1 MEYNLADL
9 FESVVDVVPDREA
22 LVYVDHPGTGAER
35 RLTYAELDAAANRIG
50 HHLLDSGVRPGE
62 HLGLHLYNGV
72 EYLQTVLGCLK
83 ARIVPVNVNYRYVEE
98 ELVYL
103 YRDADLVAL
112 VFDTEFSER
121 VAGAL
126 PQVPELRHLIR
137 VGAGPKASGPA
148 ASGPDAS
155 SRGGSSAGG
164 PGPNASSAD
173 ASGPDASSPDGSGPD
188 ASTAGASGPDASTA
202 GRPGPDASTADGPG
216 PDASTAD
223 GPGPD
228 ASTADGP
235 GPDASTADG
244 PGPDASTA
252 DGSGPDA
259 SLAAV
264 PFAKAEAGG
273 SPARGFPAR
282 SADDQFIIY
291 TGGTTGL
298 PKGVMWRQED
308 LFFAG
313 LGGGAPTG
321 EPVKKPEE
329 LAERVAAGGSGI
341 TFFPTPP
348 LMHGTSTL
356 TAFIGFYFGQRVVVH
371 RKFVPEEV
379 LRTVAKEKV
388 TSISLVG
395 DAMLRPLI
403 DALQGPLKGTDC
415 SSVFSVSSSGAI
427 MSDTVRGQFRA
438 LLPNAMLLNNFG
450 SSESGFNGTATDDSG
465 PERGFRVRVNSRTRV
480 VDPATHEPVAAGE
493 VGRVAQRGHVPLGY
507 YNDPAKTAETF
518 FEKDGERWVL
528 LGDMA
533 TVDGDGVV
541 IVLGRGSQCI
551 NTGGEKVYPE
561 EVEQALKAHPD
572 VYDAL
577 VAGVPDATWGNHVAA
592 VVQLRTGAP
601 QPSLDDIQTHC
612 RTRLAGYKIP
622 RQLVITESVRR
633 SPSGKADYRWARD
646 VAVAADG

>member
-112 VFDTEFSER
+112 VFDAEFAER

-137 VGAGPKASGPA
+137 VGAGPKASGPDASNMDGWGADASRPA
-148 ASGPDAS
+148 ASG
-155 SRGGSSAGG
+155 G
-164 PGPNASSAD
+164 
-173 ASGPDASSPDGSGPD
+173 DGSGPD
-188 ASTAGASGPDASTA
+188 G
-202 GRPGPDASTADGPG
+202 
-216 PDASTAD
+216 
-223 GPGPD
+223 
-228 ASTADGP
+228 
-235 GPDASTADG
+235 
-244 PGPDASTA
+244 
-252 DGSGPDA
+252 

-273 SPARGFPAR
+273 SPGRGFAAR

-321 EPVKKPEE
+321 EPVRKPEE
-329 LAERVAAGGSGI
+329 LAGRVAAGGSGI

-356 TAFIGFYFGQRVVVH
+356 TAFIGFYFGQRVIVH

-403 DALQGPLKGTDC
+403 DALQGPLRGTDC

-480 VDPATHEPVAAGE
+480 VDPVTHEPVAAGE

-533 TVDGDGVV
+533 TVDRDGVV

-601 QPSLDDIQTHC
+601 RPSLDDIQAHC